1 LDHLNREYTCP
12 RKKKQYMHEK
22 VVDYVHEQVYYL
34 GMETTPRTLTEAVRY
49 YADPQTCINA
59 VSLKLRVHYETRIQ
73 SIDQLVIAKS
83 GPRLKQWPAEQKPR
97 GTSWGGNQI
106 AVQGGG
112 MDQLVM
118 CLSDVLSRRIVD
130 KTGLTGN
137 YDIDLKWTPD
147 DQQGTSDAGPTLFTA
162 LAEQLGLKLD
172 ATKGPVDTL
181 VVDHVERPTEN

>member
-1 LDHLNREYTCP
+1 
-12 RKKKQYMHEK
+12 
-22 VVDYVHEQVYYL
+22 
-34 GMETTPRTLTEAVRY
+34 
-49 YADPQTCINA
+49 
-59 VSLKLRVHYETRIQ
+59 
-73 SIDQLVIAKS
+73 
-83 GPRLKQWPAEQKPR
+83 
-97 GTSWGGNQI
+97 
-106 AVQGGG
+106 